1 MHFSV
6 LGTLNNCDATIMVI
20 EAAKR
25 KWGYFRK
32 RLSFK
37 AEDIMPR
44 LHHNIKQAVIR
55 ATMEDGRQNSLIADV
70 TDKLFDKVLES
81 RPDAKPASNPKKK
94 PIFVEPKI
102 KYQKKVM
109 EELFLD
115 PKDHFVDKI
124 LELFKEEYTKTTNA
138 LLDNAFGQLQ
148 GVFDDYIAA
157 LRSQTPID
165 YKIEK
170 SGEVIRAELGEELA
184 TIVKDSETFKELA
197 PDLAKSSDDSTACLF
212 QGEDPGRN
220 LANIFKQLNR
230 KRKQDS
236 EDAPARPKRERCE

>member
-1 MHFSV
+1 
-6 LGTLNNCDATIMVI
+6 
-20 EAAKR
+20 
-25 KWGYFRK
+25 
-32 RLSFK
+32 
-37 AEDIMPR
+37 
-44 LHHNIKQAVIR
+44 
-55 ATMEDGRQNSLIADV
+55 
-70 TDKLFDKVLES
+70 
-81 RPDAKPASNPKKK
+81 
-94 PIFVEPKI
+94 
-102 KYQKKVM
+102 M